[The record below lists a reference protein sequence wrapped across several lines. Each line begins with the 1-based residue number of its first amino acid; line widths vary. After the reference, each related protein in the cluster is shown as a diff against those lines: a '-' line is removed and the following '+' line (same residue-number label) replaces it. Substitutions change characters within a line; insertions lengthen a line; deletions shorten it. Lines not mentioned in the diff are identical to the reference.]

1 MGVREV
7 ILALVVL
14 LCLYLAWLVLR
25 LFRVSHKPAR
35 EPRLEPEYETI
46 LDTQDLVREPSVQ
59 AAPAVAAEP
68 ATQPDVASA
77 RAEREAFDALVELA
91 RLRFQVE
98 ALEAA
103 NAALREDFE
112 IAREALTA
120 EIAALR
126 NARSVS
132 PQYGEAV
139 VLAQRGLES
148 DAIAERC
155 GISVSEA
162 ELVAALARGIK
173 PQE

>member
-1 MGVREV
+1 MREV

-14 LCLYLAWLVLR
+14 LCLYLAWVVMR

-35 EPRLEPEYETI
+35 EQRIEPEYETI
-46 LDTQDLVREPSVQ
+46 LDTSDLMREPVPTPLPP
-59 AAPAVAAEP
+59 AADAPM
-68 ATQPDVASA
+68 QPDLAHA

-112 IAREALTA
+112 IAREALGA

-139 VLAQRGLES
+139 VLAQRGLETE
-148 DAIAERC
+148 AIAERC

-162 ELVAALARGIK
+162 ELVAALSRGIK